1 MSVTTIVGLILLS
14 AFIIPAFIVIQKQ
27 KRDRKL
33 LEKFLRSLETENNIK
48 VTDHETWSNKIIG
61 IDYANQK
68 ALFVIRDKTH
78 NEIQIVDLKHVSGCS
93 VEKSV
98 VTSEFDK
105 SVQAVSA
112 IRIRFRGRDKA
123 HPDQVFTIF
132 SEDIDMTLGA
142 ELRIAE
148 AWVAK
153 FSKGLRRIQDA
164 A

>member
-1 MSVTTIVGLILLS
+1 LS
-14 AFIIPAFIVIQKQ
+14 AFVIPAFIVIQKQ

-33 LEKFLRSLETENNIK
+33 LEKFLHSLETENNIK
-48 VTDHETWSNKIIG
+48 VTDHETWSNKILG

-68 ALFVIRDKTH
+68 ALFVIRDKTN
-78 NEIQIVDLKHVSGCS
+78 NEIQIIDLKHVSACT

-112 IRIRFRGRDKA
+112 IRLRFRGRDKA
-123 HPDQVFTIF
+123 HPDQVFTVYT
-132 SEDIDMTLGA
+132 EDIDMTLGA

-148 AWVAK
+148 AWAAK

>member
-14 AFIIPAFIVIQKQ
+14 AFVIPAFIVIQKQ
-27 KRDRKL
+27 NKNKKL
-33 LEKFLRSLETENNIK
+33 LEKFLQGLETEKNIK
-48 VTDHETWSNKIIG
+48 VTEHETWRNKVIG
-61 IDYANQK
+61 IDYPGQK
-68 ALFVIRDKTH
+68 ALFVIRDKTR
-78 NEIQIVDLKHVSGCS
+78 NEIQIIDLKHVSGCS